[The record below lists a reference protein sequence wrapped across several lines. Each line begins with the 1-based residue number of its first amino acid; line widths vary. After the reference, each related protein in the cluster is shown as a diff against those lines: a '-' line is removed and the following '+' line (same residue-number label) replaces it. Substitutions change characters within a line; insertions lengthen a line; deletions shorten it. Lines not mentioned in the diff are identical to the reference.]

1 MKIIIRS
8 TTFAFSAALA
18 CSLLLTGLATES
30 RAQAIDPA
38 LENSRQAAQGTAQS
52 QERINQLDARTQE
65 LLGDYRA
72 NLKQLEQLNR
82 YNQSQQRQVEAQR
95 QEIASLTED
104 INNIASLQRAVQPL
118 MEDMVN
124 ALDELVE
131 ADLPFLLDERE
142 ARVERLL
149 ALMEDPSQSPAQR
162 YRLIIEAYQIESEYG
177 RTIEAYRSDVQT
189 DGTLY
194 EDVSILRIGRLELIF
209 VTDDDQ
215 VLKRYD
221 RASGGWVDLDRD
233 YLSDVKQGL
242 RIAREQIPPDLM
254 FIPVRAPQTANGG

>member
-8 TTFAFSAALA
+8 TTLAFSAAFV
-18 CSLLLTGLATES
+18 SSVLLTGMATET

-52 QERINQLDARTQE
+52 QERINQIDTRTQE

-82 YNQSQQRQVEAQR
+82 YNQSQQRQVDAQR

-124 ALDELVE
+124 ALDELVA
-131 ADLPFLLDERE
+131 ADLPFLRNERE
-142 ARVERLL
+142 ARVERLR

-189 DGTLY
+189 GGVLY
-194 EDVSILRIGRLELIF
+194 EDVSILRIGRLELVFI
-209 VTDDDQ
+209 TDDDQ
-215 VLKRYD
+215 VLKRFD
-221 RASGGWVDLDRD
+221 KTTGDWVDLDRS
-233 YLSDVKQGL
+233 YLDDIKQGI

-254 FIPVRAPQTANGG
+254 FIPVEAPVAAGGN